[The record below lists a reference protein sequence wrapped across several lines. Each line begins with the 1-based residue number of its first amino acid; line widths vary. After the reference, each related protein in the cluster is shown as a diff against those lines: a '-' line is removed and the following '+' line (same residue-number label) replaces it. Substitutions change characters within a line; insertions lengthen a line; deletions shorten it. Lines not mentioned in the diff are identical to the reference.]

1 MFAQGTSMC
10 DSAVKAYIH
19 KGNEPNTTRL
29 VLKEGVSIMEDA
41 LSTSS
46 TPQWSN
52 LLVLLNYKRLA
63 TLLEGHNDTQK
74 SEVATICPVAAR
86 TTFDEV
92 KGGKLMQK
100 AKDTMRQ
107 FTVLPLQFP
116 ELFRGS
122 KGGVLLYGVPG
133 TGKTTL
139 AEAASNASLELPQ
152 RGLGD
157 CGTVPALPMFTAGVS
172 DIKSQYVG
180 EGEKNLSRYIQT
192 AADASP
198 SILFF
203 DEADALFDPSDKNN
217 AGLINTFK
225 QEVGGFGAKD
235 MNVVVMFATN
245 HPMAIDGAIRSRLGV
260 SIEIP
265 LPNLEARMQIAKR
278 TLSSLAEYDETVPM
292 FIAEATKPPMYASN
306 VRMQKGLL
314 YSGRDID
321 TVCRQ
326 VHSQVLSQ
334 QTGMRFVKKM
344 GDGFIF
350 QQSGTML
357 VSSLS
362 VEDKRKIKS
371 RAITSLDAKETLD
384 SYNPTVKD
392 SDVAEQVEYNRGLG
406 VTHESKGD
414 LMGWIRTTYGV
425 TAVEENL
432 LDYVTYPAG
441 VNTTVPES

>member
-1 MFAQGTSMC
+1 
-10 DSAVKAYIH
+10 
-19 KGNEPNTTRL
+19 
-29 VLKEGVSIMEDA
+29 
-41 LSTSS
+41 
-46 TPQWSN
+46 
-52 LLVLLNYKRLA
+52 
-63 TLLEGHNDTQK
+63 
-74 SEVATICPVAAR
+74 
-86 TTFDEV
+86 
-92 KGGKLMQK
+92 
-100 AKDTMRQ
+100 
-107 FTVLPLQFP
+107 
-116 ELFRGS
+116 
-122 KGGVLLYGVPG
+122 
-133 TGKTTL
+133 
-139 AEAASNASLELPQ
+139 
-152 RGLGD
+152 
-157 CGTVPALPMFTAGVS
+157 
-172 DIKSQYVG
+172 
-180 EGEKNLSRYIQT
+180 
-192 AADASP
+192 
-198 SILFF
+198 
-203 DEADALFDPSDKNN
+203 
-217 AGLINTFK
+217 
-225 QEVGGFGAKD
+225 
-235 MNVVVMFATN
+235 
-245 HPMAIDGAIRSRLGV
+245 
-260 SIEIP
+260 
-265 LPNLEARMQIAKR
+265 
-278 TLSSLAEYDETVPM
+278 
-292 FIAEATKPPMYASN
+292 
-306 VRMQKGLL
+306 MQKGLL

>member
-63 TLLEGHNDTQK
+63 TLLEGHNDTRK

-157 CGTVPALPMFTAGVS
+157 CGMVPALPMFTAGVS

-203 DEADALFDPSDKNN
+203 DEADALFDPSDKNLS
-217 AGLINTFK
+217 LI
-225 QEVGGFGAKD
+225 
-235 MNVVVMFATN
+235 
-245 HPMAIDGAIRSRLGV
+245 HI
-260 SIEIP
+260 
-265 LPNLEARMQIAKR
+265 
-278 TLSSLAEYDETVPM
+278 
-292 FIAEATKPPMYASN
+292 
-306 VRMQKGLL
+306 
-314 YSGRDID
+314 
-321 TVCRQ
+321 
-326 VHSQVLSQ
+326 
-334 QTGMRFVKKM
+334 
-344 GDGFIF
+344 
-350 QQSGTML
+350 
-357 VSSLS
+357 
-362 VEDKRKIKS
+362 
-371 RAITSLDAKETLD
+371 
-384 SYNPTVKD
+384 
-392 SDVAEQVEYNRGLG
+392 
-406 VTHESKGD
+406 
-414 LMGWIRTTYGV
+414 
-425 TAVEENL
+425 
-432 LDYVTYPAG
+432 
-441 VNTTVPES
+441 